1 MRVPLGNDDWCL
13 CDSSDFPDHE
23 SVEFRGSEVLALRW
37 ARQFRGDLFAQ
48 RTLRRLL
55 GGTIPPRSDEQVARE
70 VAWRLTHG
78 IWKAHRPVLEIPTAD
93 RGVPQE
99 EPVAFP
105 QQQRRPPPP
114 RESAPGPEAPSFP
127 ADVDALAIAEAQK
140 RAAADGVPFCEEC
153 LRAQMAMAR

>member
-1 MRVPLGNDDWCL
+1 MRVPLGNDEWCL
-13 CDSSDFPDHE
+13 CDSSEPPDRE
-23 SVEFRGSEVLALRW
+23 CLQFGGNEALALQW

-55 GGTIPPRSDEQVARE
+55 GPTIPPRSDEQVARE
-70 VAWRLTHG
+70 VAWRLARG
-78 IWKAHRPVLEIPTAD
+78 VWQAHRPVVEIPTAD

-105 QQQRRPPPP
+105 QQERRAAPP
-114 RESAPGPEAPSFP
+114 RESAPGPDAPSFP
-127 ADVDALAIAEAQK
+127 SDIDALAIAAAQK

-153 LRAQMAMAR
+153 LRAQMATAR